1 MEIQNK
7 KKKILGGKN
16 QTTRLLKDPFRKL
29 DHLKIKKKVKKVQIG
44 ETVETKIKTAKRKA
58 TISIN

>member
-16 QTTRLLKDPFRKL
+16 QAIRLLKDLFRKL
-29 DHLKIKKKVKKVQIG
+29 AHLKIKKKVKKVQIG
-44 ETVETKIKTAKRKA
+44 EIVETKIETAKRKA
-58 TISIN
+58 IISIN